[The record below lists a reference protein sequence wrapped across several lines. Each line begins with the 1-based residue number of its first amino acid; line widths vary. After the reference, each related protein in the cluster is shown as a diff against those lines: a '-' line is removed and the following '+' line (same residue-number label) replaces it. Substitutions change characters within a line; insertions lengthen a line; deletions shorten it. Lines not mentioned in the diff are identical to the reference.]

1 MSSTSLLF
9 LHLRW
14 FFPKRTNNVQKV
26 AKKKSSTIIA
36 DDFEFLELAENKR
49 FKPYL
54 VISSDDR

>member
-1 MSSTSLLF
+1 MC
-9 LHLRW
+9 LRW

-49 FKPYL
+49 FKSYL